1 MAIQKT
7 NNKKMLIIGGIILGA
22 AGLAYVY
29 REKIMNYFVPKI
41 EPEPEP
47 EPIIPIPIIKG
58 KIDNNNQLPEPKPKA
73 KANPI
78 DIKLKKGDKG
88 DNVKLLQ
95 YNIREVQFY
104 LGVPQIKADGDFGA
118 ATDKAAL
125 SISKFYKENGYWTIR
140 KARELAARYAGEKG
154 LRFPVY
160 LSTVSNLEDLQK
172 IYQTGLVKNRVGK
185 FTTNFGK

>member
-95 YNIREVQFY
+95 YNIREIQFY

-118 ATDKAAL
+118 ATDKAVL
-125 SISKFYKENGYWTIR
+125 SISVFYKENGYWTIR
-140 KARELAARYAGEKG
+140 KARELAVRYAGEKG
-154 LRFPVY
+154 LRFPIY
-160 LSTVSNLEDLQK
+160 LSTAENLADLQK

-185 FTTNFGK
+185 FTTNIGK

>member
-1 MAIQKT
+1 
-7 NNKKMLIIGGIILGA
+7 
-22 AGLAYVY
+22 LAYVY

-47 EPIIPIPIIKG
+47 IPPVPQPIIKG
-58 KIDNNNQLPEPKPKA
+58 KIVNNKELPAPKSKTRA
-73 KANPI
+73 I
-78 DIKLKKGDKG
+78 DLKLKKGDKG

-95 YNIREVQFY
+95 YNIREIQFY
-104 LGVPQIKADGDFGA
+104 LGVPQIKADSDFGN
-118 ATDKAAL
+118 ATDKAVL
-125 SISKFYKENGYWTIR
+125 SISEFYKENGYWTIR

-154 LRFPVY
+154 LRFPIY
-160 LSTVSNLEDLQK
+160 LSTAENLADLQK

>member
-1 MAIQKT
+1 MID
-7 NNKKMLIIGGIILGA
+7 KKLLIAGGVLLAVGGIGYL
-22 AGLAYVY
+22 Y
-29 REKIMNYFVPKI
+29 RNEIMNLFIKKDDIIPI
-41 EPEPEP
+41 EPED
-47 EPIIPIPIIKG
+47 PIII
-58 KIDNNNQLPEPKPKA
+58 NNNNEVITPPVKNLPSVKE
-73 KANPI
+73 I
-78 DIKLKKGDKG
+78 DKKLKKGDKNN
-88 DNVKLLQ
+88 NVKLLQ

-104 LGVPQIKADGDFGA
+104 LGFPQIKADGDFGS

-140 KARELAARYAGEKG
+140 KARELAAKYAGEKG